1 MNSRR
6 SHPPLAAAATRA
18 RRTRT
23 QMRMWR
29 EGKKKSLAALA
40 LRGSGAARRG
50 ALLATTHAFKLYAPT
65 RHPPRS
71 WSPTRV
77 RIPVAISRATPPP
90 PPTGFSFLLLPLS
103 LCRYWSTTTT
113 TIARFPFRFLGRFAA
128 AYVRHGETDP
138 ALRRKGWTT
147 LSFFLPMLWCGA
159 RHSEGA
165 TPRCCKQAAS

>member
-90 PPTGFSFLLLPLS
+90 PPHRILISTSPPQLVPLLVHHDDDDRP
-103 LCRYWSTTTT
+103 
-113 TIARFPFRFLGRFAA
+113 FPFPLPRPFRSG
-128 AYVRHGETDP
+128 VRPPRGNRPGVAKKGMDDAVIFSTH
-138 ALRRKGWTT
+138 ALMRGTSQWG
-147 LSFFLPMLWCGA
+147 S
-159 RHSEGA
+159 HSA
-165 TPRCCKQAAS
+165 LL